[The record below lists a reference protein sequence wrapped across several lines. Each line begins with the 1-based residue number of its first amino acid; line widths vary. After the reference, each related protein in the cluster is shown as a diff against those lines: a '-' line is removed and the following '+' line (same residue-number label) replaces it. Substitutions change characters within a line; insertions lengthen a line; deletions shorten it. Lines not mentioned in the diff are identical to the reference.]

1 MDCNCNNNNT
11 NVIPHVYGNV
21 LSLAIPLTLRT
32 IEVVDGEVE
41 ATDTDFIPSS
51 FHPVKVIFSRGTETI
66 SLEATMRDGNIA
78 CVEDYGTIPIGTYDI
93 TVKCKDDQGKP
104 YRFHQKET
112 LAVFNAT
119 SEAGIT
125 SPIEYE
131 AKTWY
136 LNAAIYLALK
146 GEGGGGTVTAVK
158 MNNGEPISPD
168 GDGVVNLGTVLT
180 RHQDISGKVDKEQ
193 GKSLMSDTEH
203 VKLASLPTADA
214 LTAALNRIQAAIDAL
229 VGEDDVTQAIDTF
242 HEVITFLSGVTN
254 NETLIAKLQE
264 LQNAIN
270 AKYTKPATGIPASDI
285 EDGVIPNIGNLAT
298 KDELDNAIANAGK
311 VKTVTVNGTT
321 HQPDEQTGDVD
332 LGTIQGGNA
341 ASGFTVTET
350 ATAFVLTVWE
360 GATIN
365 ETATSIT
372 IQQS

>member
-1 MDCNCNNNNT
+1 MNRTTTIFLVQGNT
-11 NVIPHVYGNV
+11 
-21 LSLAIPLTLRT
+21 LKLAIPLTLRA
-32 IEVVDGEVE
+32 ISLSDGNAVCE
-41 ATDTDFIPSS
+41 DDDFIPSS
-51 FHPVKVIFSRGTETI
+51 DNPVIVELTDQSKKLAFEASMEGNVAVIEDR
-66 SLEATMRDGNIA
+66 GNIPTGSYA
-78 CVEDYGTIPIGTYDI
+78 VS
-93 TVKCKDDQGKP
+93 VLCKDNEGNP
-104 YRFHQKET
+104 YRFKQKAALRVVDTTE
-112 LAVFNAT
+112 
-119 SEAGIT
+119 EAGIT

-131 AKTWY
+131 VKTWY

-158 MNNGEPISPD
+158 MNNDEPISPD

-180 RHQDISGKVDKEQ
+180 RHQDISGKVDKES
-193 GKSLMSDTEH
+193 GKSLMSETEH
-203 VKLASLPTADA
+203 SKLASLPTADA
-214 LTAALNRIQAAIDAL
+214 LTAALNRIQDAIDAL
-229 VGEDDVTQAIDTF
+229 VGEDDVTQAINTF

-321 HQPDEQTGDVD
+321 HRPDEQTGDVD

>member
-11 NVIPHVYGNV
+11 NVIPHIYGNV

-51 FHPVKVIFSRGTETI
+51 GHPVKVIFSRGTETI

-93 TVKCKDDQGKP
+93 TVKCKDDQGRP

-131 AKTWY
+131 VKTWY
-136 LNAAIYLALK
+136 LNAAIFLALK
-146 GEGGGGTVTAVK
+146 GEGGEGTVTAVK
-158 MNNGEPISPD
+158 MNNDEPISPD
-168 GDGVVNLGTVLT
+168 GEGVVDLGTVLT
-180 RHQDISGKVDKEQ
+180 QHQDISGKVDKEQ
-193 GKSLMSDTEH
+193 GKSLMSETEH
-203 VKLASLPTADA
+203 AKLASLPTADA

-242 HEVITFLSGVTN
+242 NEVIAFLASVNN

-264 LQNAIN
+264 LHNAIN
-270 AKYTKPATGIPASDI
+270 ARYTKPVTGIPASDL
-285 EDGVIPNIGNLAT
+285 EEGVIPNISNLAT
-298 KDELDNAIANAGK
+298 KTELENAIANACK

-321 HQPDEQTGDVD
+321 HRPDEQTGDVD
-332 LGTIQGGNA
+332 LGTIQGGDA

-350 ATAFVLTVWE
+350 ATALVLTVWE